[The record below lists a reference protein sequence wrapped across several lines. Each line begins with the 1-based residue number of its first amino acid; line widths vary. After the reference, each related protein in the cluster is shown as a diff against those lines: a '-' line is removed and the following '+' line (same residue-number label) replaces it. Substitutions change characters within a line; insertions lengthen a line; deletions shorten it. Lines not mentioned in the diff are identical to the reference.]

1 MPFWMNVFA
10 VSTHQWI
17 LKHEN
22 AKIRLVGKDAMEY
35 GEDIMKPK
43 MIYRPLTATPFKR
56 NSAYREIEPCQAL
69 RPYIRC
75 FWSREYDCPDPEMD
89 EFSGIVI
96 PDTCVDIIY
105 RMEDAGNIITSDFV
119 GINDRSFC
127 TRGNQKTDK
136 KFSLFG
142 IRFYAWSAYVFSEDS
157 FRGTVNGHYD
167 VRERFSW
174 LDKELHRLLFD
185 LGLTDLIRFTETLL
199 LKKLETARENVVVD
213 RVMIDI
219 LRYQGGLEISQLAK
233 ENFISSRQME
243 RLFCE
248 YIGITPKKLS
258 NLVRYQ
264 CLWRDIVSQS
274 HFNTAEAVHK
284 YGYTDSSHLMREFK
298 RYHSMS
304 IREAREMAL
313 R

>member
-1 MPFWMNVFA
+1 
-10 VSTHQWI
+10 
-17 LKHEN
+17 
-22 AKIRLVGKDAMEY
+22 
-35 GEDIMKPK
+35 MKTK

-56 NSAYREIEPCQAL
+56 NSAYKEIEPCQTL
-69 RPYIRC
+69 QPYIRC
-75 FWSREYDCPDPEMD
+75 FWGGEYVCPDTTGMGEHS
-89 EFSGIVI
+89 EIVI

-105 RMEDAGNIITSDFV
+105 RMDDEGNIITSDFV

-127 TRGNQKTDK
+127 TQGNRKNGQKISV
-136 KFSLFG
+136 FA

-157 FRGTVNGHYD
+157 FVGTLNGRYD

-213 RVMIDI
+213 RVMNDI
-219 LRYQGGLEISQLAK
+219 LRHQGGLEISQLAK
-233 ENFISSRQME
+233 ENFISGRQME

-304 IREAREMAL
+304 IREAREIAL
-313 R
+313 ME